1 MIQHASDAAIA
12 PKQPWLIAAIATL
25 VLTFCFG
32 APWITTV
39 ALTDIA
45 AEVGGVRSVPSLAVA
60 LAWFGSGFGGIAMG
74 WAADRVGV
82 RWTVAF
88 GAAMIALGLAL
99 STQGPGWP
107 MYIGHGVFIGL
118 FGLSGINAPLFVYV
132 SKLFERRRGSALALI
147 SSGSYLAGA
156 VWPPIFAQSLAL
168 IGWRQTMLWYA
179 VLTAVVVVPL
189 SLLFLKA
196 PPTPALTPPLIRTDG
211 ARPTVLGWPPNL
223 TFALLA
229 AAIFTCC
236 VPMSMPQAHVVAFC
250 GDLGI
255 TASQGAAMLSVML
268 AAAFLSRQVWGLIAD
283 RIGGLLTVLAGSAVQ
298 AITMSAFLVTQD
310 EVGLFAVAAA
320 FGLGFSGL
328 IPATI
333 LAAREL
339 FPVGEASWRIPTM
352 LLCSASGMAT
362 GGWLA
367 GGLYDYFGYYVPAF
381 AAGIAVNLINFAI
394 IAVLTI
400 RQQRFAAAA

>member
-1 MIQHASDAAIA
+1 MTQTSSVGAAE
-12 PKQPWLIAAIATL
+12 PKQPWLIAGIATL

-39 ALTDIA
+39 ALTEIA
-45 AEVGGVRSVPSLAVA
+45 SETGGVRSVPSLAVA

-74 WAADRVGV
+74 WAAERVGV

-88 GAAMIALGLAL
+88 GAMMIGLGLVL
-99 STQGPGWP
+99 STLGPGWP
-107 MYIGHGVFIGL
+107 MNLGHGFFVGL
-118 FGLSGINAPLFVYV
+118 FGLAGINAPLFVYV

-156 VWPPIFAQSLAL
+156 IWPPIFAHSIAH

-179 VLTAVVVVPL
+179 ALTIVVVVPL
-189 SLLFLKA
+189 ALIFLKA
-196 PPTPALTPPLIRTDG
+196 PPAAAPSAATLPSNG
-211 ARPTVLGWPPNL
+211 MRPTVLGWPPNV

-229 AAIFTCC
+229 AAIFLCC
-236 VPMSMPQAHVVAFC
+236 VPMAMPQSQVVAFC

-255 TASQGAAMLSVML
+255 SASHGAAMLSVML
-268 AAAFLSRQVWGLIAD
+268 AAAFISRQVWGLIAD
-283 RIGGLLTVLAGSAVQ
+283 RIGGLLTVLVGSAVQ

-339 FPVGEASWRIPTM
+339 FPVREASWRIPIM

-367 GGLYDYFGYYVPAF
+367 GILYDYFGSYGPAF
-381 AAGIAVNLINFAI
+381 AVGIGINLVNFSV
-394 IAVLTI
+394 IAVLTW
-400 RQQRFAAAA
+400 RQQRYAAA